1 MTEAPLIEVRGL
13 SVTRGPFVFQR
24 NLDFGVR
31 RGQVFAITG
40 DAGAGKWT
48 LLRHMVGLDRP
59 VEGEVLFSGES
70 LWGATERDRERL
82 KTRLG
87 VLFAG
92 GALLST
98 KTLLENVALT
108 LRLHTGLAGEDVL
121 DVARLKLAVM
131 GLSGYEH
138 HYPSEVDASL
148 RAWAGLARATALDPE
163 TLFLEEPTARL
174 DPLAARRVDDVVR
187 RLRDDLGAT
196 VVLVSS
202 DLASLFSVA
211 DEAIFLDSESKTMTA
226 RGNPAYLRDHSP
238 DPKVRAF
245 LGRGRP

>member
-1 MTEAPLIEVRGL
+1 MTGAPLIEVRGL
-13 SVTRGPFVFQR
+13 TLKRGPVVVQHG
-24 NLDFGVR
+24 LDFTVG
-31 RGQVFAITG
+31 RGLVFAITG
-40 DAGAGKWT
+40 PTGAGKRT
-48 LLRHMVGLDRP
+48 LLRHLVGLERP
-59 VEGEVLFSGES
+59 AEGAILHSGES
-70 LWGATERDRERL
+70 LWSGTERDRERL
-82 KTRLG
+82 KTRFG

-98 KTLLENVALT
+98 KTLLENVALKI
-108 LRLHTGLAGEDVL
+108 RLHTGLTEEDVL
-121 DVARLKLAVM
+121 DVARLKLALM
-131 GLSGYEH
+131 GLAGYEH
-138 HYPSEVDASL
+138 HYPSEVDASR

-163 TLFLEEPTARL
+163 ILFFEEPTARL
-174 DPLAARRVDDVVR
+174 DPLDARRVDDVVR

-202 DLASLFSVA
+202 DLASLFAAA

-245 LGRGRP
+245 LSRGRP

>member
-13 SVTRGPFVFQR
+13 VLARGAAVVPR
-24 NLDFGVR
+24 GLDFTVD
-31 RGQVFAITG
+31 RGLVFGITG
-40 DAGAGKWT
+40 QTGAGKRT

-59 VEGEVLFSGES
+59 AEGEVLYSGEG
-70 LWGATERDRERL
+70 LWSGTEKDRERL

-108 LRLHTGLAGEDVL
+108 LRLHTSLAEEDVL
-121 DVARLKLAVM
+121 DVARLKLALM
-131 GLSGYEH
+131 GLVGYEH
-138 HYPSEVDASL
+138 HYPSEVDASR

-163 TLFLEEPTARL
+163 ILFLEEPTARL

-202 DLASLFSVA
+202 DLASLLTVA
-211 DEAIFLDSESKTMTA
+211 DEAIFLDSGSKTMTA
-226 RGNPAYLRDHSP
+226 RGNPAQLRDHSP
-238 DPKVRAF
+238 DPTVRAF
-245 LGRGRP
+245 LGGGRP

>member
-13 SVTRGPFVFQR
+13 TLTRGPSAGQPG
-24 NLDFGVR
+24 LDFTVR
-31 RGQVFAITG
+31 RGQVFAIVG
-40 DAGAGKWT
+40 DNGAGRSR
-48 LLRHMVGLDRP
+48 LLRHMVGLERP
-59 VEGEVLFSGES
+59 AEGDVLYSGEGFWS
-70 LWGATERDRERL
+70 GTEEDRERL
-82 KTRLG
+82 KLRFG

-92 GALLST
+92 GALFST
-98 KTLLENVALT
+98 KTLLENVTLK
-108 LRLHTGLAGEDVL
+108 LRLHTRLADEDVL
-121 DVARLKLAVM
+121 AVARLKLALM
-131 GLSGYEH
+131 GLTGYEN

-163 TLFLEEPTARL
+163 ILFFEEPTARL
-174 DPLAARRVDDVVR
+174 DPLDARRVDDVVR

-202 DLASLFSVA
+202 DLASLFAVA
-211 DEAIFLDSESKTMTA
+211 DEAIFLDSESQTMTA

-245 LGRGRP
+245 LGRGRS

>member
-13 SVTRGPFVFQR
+13 VLTRGAAVVQR
-24 NLDFGVR
+24 GLAFTVA
-31 RGQVFAITG
+31 RGRIFAITG
-40 DAGAGKWT
+40 QDGAGKRT

-59 VEGEVLFSGES
+59 AQGEVLYSGES
-70 LWGATERDRERL
+70 LWGGTEEDRERL
-82 KTRLG
+82 RTSFG

-98 KTLLENVALT
+98 KSLLENVALHI
-108 LRLHTGLAGEDVL
+108 RLHTSLAEEDVL
-121 DVARLKLAVM
+121 DLARLKLALV
-131 GLSGYEH
+131 GLAGYEH
-138 HYPSEVDASL
+138 HHPSEVDASR

-163 TLFLEEPTARL
+163 ILFLEEPTARL

-226 RGNPAYLRDHSP
+226 RGDPAHLRDHSP
-238 DPKVRAF
+238 DPTVRAF
-245 LGRGRP
+245 LGGGQP

>member
-13 SVTRGPFVFQR
+13 TLTRGPAVVQR
-24 NLDFGVR
+24 GINFTVG

-40 DAGAGKWT
+40 DTGAGKKT
-48 LLRHMVGLDRP
+48 LLRHMVGLECP
-59 VEGEVLFSGES
+59 AEGDILYSGES
-70 LWGATERDRERL
+70 LWSATEQDRERL
-82 KTRLG
+82 KTRFG

-98 KTLLENVALT
+98 KTLLENVALK
-108 LRLHTGLAGEDVL
+108 LRLHTDLTEEHVLA
-121 DVARLKLAVM
+121 VARLKLALM
-131 GLSGYEH
+131 GLSGYEQ
-138 HYPSEVDASL
+138 HYPSEVDASR

-163 TLFLEEPTARL
+163 ILFFENPTARL
-174 DPLAARRVDDVVR
+174 DPLAARRVDEVVQ

-196 VVLVSS
+196 VVLVST
-202 DLASLFSVA
+202 DLASLLAVA

-245 LGRGRP
+245 LGGGQP